1 LERVIVCTKLM
12 KKVSF
17 YFFIILIISSCN
29 SVKRVAEK
37 EQLLKT
43 STIIVDGKKNRN
55 LQLNDYVIQKPNS
68 KLLGIPVS
76 VYFHNIGNP
85 NAPKTPK
92 EWGIQNPKKYNF
104 FKRLFSEKQSIGVAN
119 TNIKLNNW
127 FLKNG
132 ESPVIINDF
141 KTKKTVKSL
150 NTYFKT
156 IGFWNNTVVAIK
168 DSLKEKKAAITYH
181 ITKNKPI
188 FLDSLLINIP
198 SSTLKAIYLSDTANT
213 FLKKGDQYN
222 QANFEKEG
230 NRIIKLF
237 RNSGVYSFSDSY
249 LYFNVNDT
257 DTLAQKTNVITT
269 IAENA
274 IETANGIERTPFQIQ
289 KISKVNVYTDYTFNK
304 ENAPYLD
311 SISYNG
317 ITFIAHEKIKYNPK
331 YLAQSIFIRANQIYS
346 DTLRNLTRSH
356 LKSLNNFKAIS
367 INYQT
372 IQDSLL
378 VANIRLTPQKKY
390 SIGAETELTH
400 SNIRKLGISGKL
412 SVINRNS
419 FKGAE
424 LFKFSFTGSF
434 FNTST
439 QPGSNSGFFNAWEL
453 GVDLSLEIPRF
464 SAPFGLN
471 RLVPKGMSP
480 KTFFSIGTGI
490 QKNIGL
496 DRQTINANF
505 NYSWKFNKRKSINLE
520 LFNVQYIRNL
530 NNAEYFNIYSSEY
543 NKLRPIATAYN
554 NFNATNPTVSPFTLT
569 TSNAPEFMNLVKT
582 DRDFQTNHPTE
593 YSDNLNVNNRY
604 AIITSNFIIPT
615 IAYTYTYNNQTTYK
629 DNNFSFFK
637 VRIANAGNFVSLV
650 SNQKNKNGV
659 KTIADTPVA
668 QYFKIDLEYKKFW
681 NVSRSSVLGFRSFLG
696 AIMAYGNSGIPFT
709 KSYFAGGSND
719 IRAWKTYEL
728 GLGSSPPGLEYNVG
742 NFKFLTSLE
751 YRFDLIS
758 SLKGALFID
767 AGNIWDISNSSFTD
781 EKAKFN
787 SFSSLKQIAVGSG
800 FGARYDFNFLIL
812 RLDIGFKTH
821 EPYLSGSK
829 WFKNYNFNNAVYN
842 IGINYPF

>member
-1 LERVIVCTKLM
+1 M

-29 SVKRVAEK
+29 SVKRVPEK
-37 EQLLKT
+37 ELLLKT
-43 STIIVDGKKNRN
+43 TTILVDGKKNRN
-55 LQLNDYVIQKPNS
+55 LELNDYVIQKPNS
-68 KLLGIPVS
+68 KLLGLPVS
-76 VYFHNIGNP
+76 IYFHNIGNP

-92 EWGIQNPKKYNF
+92 EWGIKNPKKYNF

-119 TNIKLNNW
+119 SNIKLNNW

-132 ESPVIINDF
+132 EAPVIINDF
-141 KTKKTVKSL
+141 KTKKTVRSL
-150 NTYFKT
+150 NTYYKT

-168 DSLKEKKAAITYH
+168 DSLKNKKGAITYK
-181 ITKNKPI
+181 ITKNKPV
-188 FLDSLLINIP
+188 FLDSITTHLP
-198 SSTLKAIYLSDTANT
+198 SGTLKAIYDRDSINS

-222 QANFEKEG
+222 QDNFINEA
-230 NRIIKLF
+230 NRIVKLF
-237 RNSGVYSFSDSY
+237 RNSGIYNFSDSY
-249 LYFNVNDT
+249 IYFDVNDE
-257 DTLAQKTNVITT
+257 LGLKTNIKTT

-274 IETANGIERTPFQIQ
+274 IETINGDKKITPFQIQ
-289 KISKVNVYTDYTFNK
+289 KIAQVNVYTDYTFNK
-304 ENAPYLD
+304 ESQPYLD
-311 SISYNG
+311 SISHNG
-317 ITFIAHEKIKYNPK
+317 IQFFAHEKIKYNPK
-331 YLAQSIFIRANQIYS
+331 YLSQSIFIKANQIYS
-346 DTLRNLTRSH
+346 DTLRSLTRSH

-372 IQDSLL
+372 VKDSLL
-378 VANIRLTPQKKY
+378 IANIRLTPNEKY

-400 SNIRKLGISGKL
+400 SNIRKLGLSGKF
-412 SVINRNS
+412 SAINRNS

-471 RLVPKGMSP
+471 KLVPKEMSP
-480 KTFFSIGTGI
+480 KTFFSVGTGI

-496 DRQTINANF
+496 DRQTINASV

-543 NKLRPIATAYN
+543 NKLAPIVLAYN
-554 NFNATNPTVSPFTLT
+554 NLHAANPTVSPFTLT
-569 TSNAPEFMNLVKT
+569 TANAPAFMRLAKA
-582 DRDFQTNHPTE
+582 DSDFQTNNPIKH
-593 YSDNLNVNNRY
+593 SANLNVHNRY
-604 AIITSNFIIPT
+604 TIITSNFIIPT
-615 IAYTYTYNNQTTYK
+615 IAYTYTYNSQTTYK

-637 VRIANAGNFVSLV
+637 VRVANAGNFVSLF
-650 SNQKNKNGV
+650 SRQKNANGV

-668 QYFKIDLEYKKFW
+668 QYFKADIEYKKFW
-681 NVSRSSVLGFRSFLG
+681 NVSRNSVLGFRSFIG
-696 AIMAYGNSGIPFT
+696 AIWAYGNSGIPFT

-728 GLGSSPPGLEYNVG
+728 GLGSTPPGLEYNVG

-781 EKAKFN
+781 AKAKFN
-787 SFSSLKQIAVGSG
+787 SISSLKQIAVGSG

-829 WFKNYNFNNAVYN
+829 WFKNFNFNNAVYN

>member
-1 LERVIVCTKLM
+1 M
-12 KKVSF
+12 KKIAV

-43 STIIVDGKKNRN
+43 ATIIVDGKKNRN
-55 LQLNDYVIQKPNS
+55 LKLNDYVMQKPNS
-68 KLLGIPVS
+68 KLLGLPVS

-85 NAPKTPK
+85 NGPKTAK
-92 EWGIQNPKKYNF
+92 EWGTLNPKKYKF
-104 FKRLFSEKQSIGVAN
+104 FKNLFSEKQSIGVAN
-119 TNIKLNNW
+119 SAINFNKW

-132 ESPVIINDF
+132 EAPVIIDDF
-141 KTKKTVKSL
+141 KTKKTVKNL

-156 IGFWNNTVVAIK
+156 IGFWNNTVIAIK
-168 DSLKEKKAAITYH
+168 DSLKNKKGAITYK
-181 ITKNKPI
+181 ITKNNPV
-188 FLDSLLINIP
+188 FLDSITTSI
-198 SSTLKAIYLSDTANT
+198 SSPILKAIYQRDTLNS

-222 QANFEKEG
+222 QDNFINEVK
-230 NRIIKLF
+230 RIVKLF
-237 RNSGVYSFSDSY
+237 RNSGIYNFSDSY
-249 LYFNVNDT
+249 VYFDVNDE
-257 DTLAQKTNVITT
+257 LGLKTNVDIT
-269 IAENA
+269 IPENA
-274 IETANGIERTPFQIQ
+274 IETINGEEVSTPFQIQ
-289 KISKVNVYTDYTFNK
+289 KIAKVNVYTDYTFNK
-304 ENAPYLD
+304 EGQPYLD

-317 ITFIAHEKIKYNPK
+317 IQFFAHDKIKYNPK
-331 YLAQSIFIRANQIYS
+331 YLIQSIFIRDNQIYS
-346 DTLRNLTRSH
+346 DTLRNLTRNH
-356 LKSLNNFKAIS
+356 LKSLNNFKSIS
-367 INYQT
+367 INYKT
-372 IQDSLL
+372 IQNTNLL
-378 VANIRLTPQKKY
+378 VANIRLTPQEKY

-400 SNIRKLGISGKL
+400 SNIRKLGISGKF
-412 SVINRNS
+412 SATNRNL

-439 QPGSNSGFFNAWEL
+439 QPGSTSGFFNAWEV

-464 SAPFGLN
+464 FAPFGLN
-471 RLVPKGMSP
+471 KFVPKEMSP
-480 KTFFSIGTGI
+480 KTLFSIGTGI

-496 DRQTINANF
+496 DRQTINANI
-505 NYSWKFNKRKSINLE
+505 NYSWKFNQKKSINLE

-543 NKLRPIATAYN
+543 NKLIPIAQKFN
-554 NFNATNPTVSPFTLT
+554 NFSLT
-569 TSNAPEFMNLVKT
+569 TLNAPELMNLVKA
-582 DRDFQTNHPTE
+582 DNNFKANNPTE
-593 YSDNLNVNNRY
+593 YNDNLNVNNRY
-604 AIITSNFIIPT
+604 NIITSNFIIPT
-615 IAYTYTYNNQTTYK
+615 IAYTFTHNNQTTYK

-637 VRIANAGNFVSLV
+637 VRVANAGNFVSLL
-650 SNQKNKNGV
+650 SNQKNANGV

-668 QYFKIDLEYKKFW
+668 QYFKTDVEYKKFW
-681 NVSRSSVLGFRSFLG
+681 NVSRNSVLGFRSFLG
-696 AIMAYGNSGIPFT
+696 VIFAYGKSDIPFT

-758 SLKGALFID
+758 SLKGALFVD
-767 AGNIWDISNSSFTD
+767 AGNIWDISNSSFID

-787 SFSSLKQIAVGSG
+787 SLSSLKQIAVGSG
-800 FGARYDFNFLIL
+800 FGARYDFSFLIL

-821 EPYLSGSK
+821 EPYLSGNK
-829 WFKNYNFNNAVYN
+829 WFKNFNFNNAVYN

>member
-1 LERVIVCTKLM
+1 MEQVIVRTKLM

-68 KLLGIPVS
+68 KLLGVPVS
-76 VYFHNIGNP
+76 VYFYNIGNP

-92 EWGIQNPKKYNF
+92 KWGTQNPKKYNF
-104 FKRLFSEKQSIGVAN
+104 LKSLFSEKQSIGVAN
-119 TNIKLNNW
+119 SYLKFNNW

-132 ESPVIINDF
+132 ESPVIIDDF

-150 NTYFKT
+150 NIYYKT

-168 DSLKEKKAAITYH
+168 DSLKEKKGAITYH
-181 ITKNKPI
+181 IKKNNPL
-188 FLDSLLINIP
+188 FLDSLSTNIP
-198 SSTLKAIYLSDTANT
+198 SSTLKAIYQRDTINT

-222 QANFEKEG
+222 EG
-230 NRIIKLF
+230 NFINEVNRVVKLF

-249 LYFNVNDT
+249 IYFEEI
-257 DTLAQKTNVITT
+257 DTLALKTSVITT
-269 IAENA
+269 IAKNSIESIDGVERA
-274 IETANGIERTPFQIQ
+274 IPFQIQ
-289 KISKVNVYTDYTFNK
+289 KIANVNVYTDYTFNK
-304 ENAPYLD
+304 ESQPYLD

-317 ITFIAHEKIKYNPK
+317 IKFFAHEKIKYNPK
-331 YLAQSIFIRANQIYS
+331 YLAQSIFIRSNQIYS
-346 DTLRNLTRSH
+346 DTLRNLTRNH
-356 LKSLNNFKAIS
+356 LKSLNNFKVIS
-367 INYQT
+367 INYET
-372 IQDSLL
+372 TKDSLL
-378 VANIRLTPQKKY
+378 VANIRLTPQEEY
-390 SIGAETELTH
+390 TLGAETELTH
-400 SNIRKLGISGKL
+400 SNIRELGVSGKF
-412 SVINRNS
+412 SATNRNL

-434 FNTST
+434 FNTSIQQEST
-439 QPGSNSGFFNAWEL
+439 SDFFNAWEL
-453 GVDLSLEIPRF
+453 GVDLSLEIPRIF
-464 SAPFGLN
+464 APFGLN
-471 RLVPKGMSP
+471 RFVPKAMSP
-480 KTFFSIGTGI
+480 KTLLSIGTGI

-496 DRQTINANF
+496 DRQTINANI

-520 LFNVQYIRNL
+520 LFNAQYIRNL
-530 NNAEYFNIYSSEY
+530 NNADYFNIYSSEY
-543 NKLRPIATAYN
+543 NKLIPIAQKFNNYSLTA
-554 NFNATNPTVSPFTLT
+554 
-569 TSNAPEFMNLVKT
+569 SNAPQFMNLVKANSGFKT
-582 DRDFQTNHPTE
+582 SNPTE
-593 YSDNLNVNNRY
+593 YNDNLNINNRY
-604 AIITSNFIIPT
+604 NIITSNFIIPT
-615 IAYTYTYNNQTTYK
+615 IAYTYTYNNQATYK

-637 VRIANAGNFVSLV
+637 VKIANAGNLVSLL
-650 SNQKNKNGV
+650 SNQTNANGV

-668 QYFKIDLEYKKFW
+668 QYFKTDIEYKKFW
-681 NVSRSSVLGFRSFLG
+681 NVSRNSVLGFRSFLG
-696 AIMAYGNSGIPFT
+696 VILAYGESGIPFT

-767 AGNIWDISNSSFTD
+767 AGNIWDISNSSFVD
-781 EKAKFN
+781 ERAKFN

-800 FGARYDFNFLIL
+800 FGARYDFNFLIV
-812 RLDIGFKTH
+812 RLDVGFKTH

-829 WFKNYNFNNAVYN
+829 WFKNFNFNDAVYN

>member
-1 LERVIVCTKLM
+1 M
-12 KKVSF
+12 KKVSL

-68 KLLGIPVS
+68 KLLGLPVS

-119 TNIKLNNW
+119 STIKLNNW

-132 ESPVIINDF
+132 ESPVIIDDF

-150 NTYFKT
+150 NTYYKT
-156 IGFWNNTVVAIK
+156 IGFWNNTVVAVK

-181 ITKNKPI
+181 ITKNNPVFI
-188 FLDSLLINIP
+188 DSITTNIP
-198 SSTLKAIYLSDTANT
+198 SLTLKTIYERDAVNS

-222 QANFEKEG
+222 QDNFKNEV
-230 NRIIKLF
+230 NRIVKLF
-237 RNSGVYSFSDSY
+237 RNAGVSNFSDSY
-249 LYFNVNDT
+249 IYFDVNDE
-257 DTLAQKTNVITT
+257 LGLKTNVKTT
-269 IAENA
+269 IAQNA
-274 IETANGIERTPFQIQ
+274 IVTTINGTEKSTPFQTQ
-289 KISKVNVYTDYTFNK
+289 KITQVNVYTDYTFNK
-304 ENAPYLD
+304 ESQPYLD
-311 SISYNG
+311 SISYKG
-317 ITFIAHEKIKYNPK
+317 IQFFAHEKIKYNPK

-346 DTLRNLTRSH
+346 DTLRNLTRNH

-372 IQDSLL
+372 IKDSLL
-378 VANIRLTPQKKY
+378 IANIRLTPQKKY

-400 SNIRKLGISGKL
+400 SNIRKLGFSGKL
-412 SVINRNS
+412 SVTNRNS

-439 QPGSNSGFFNAWEL
+439 QPGNNSGFFNAWEL

-471 RLVPKGMSP
+471 KFVPKEMSP
-480 KTFFSIGTGI
+480 KTYFSIGTGI

-496 DRQTINANF
+496 DRQTINANI

-543 NKLRPIATAYN
+543 NKLVPIAQKFN
-554 NFNATNPTVSPFTLT
+554 NFSLT
-569 TSNAPEFMNLVKT
+569 TSNAPEFMNLVKD
-582 DRDFQTNHPTE
+582 DRNFQTNNPTE

-615 IAYTYTYNNQTTYK
+615 IAYTYTYNNQKTYK

-637 VRIANAGNFVSLV
+637 VRIANAGNLVSLL

-668 QYFKIDLEYKKFW
+668 QYFKADIEYKKFW

-696 AIMAYGNSGIPFT
+696 VILAYGNSGIPFT

-787 SFSSLKQIAVGSG
+787 SFSSLQQIAVGSG

-829 WFKNYNFNNAVYN
+829 WFKNFNFNNAVYN

>member
-1 LERVIVCTKLM
+1 M
-12 KKVSF
+12 KKIAV
-17 YFFIILIISSCN
+17 YFFITLIISSCN
-29 SVKRVAEK
+29 SVKRVAEN

-55 LQLNDYVIQKPNS
+55 LELNDYVIQKPNS

-92 EWGIQNPKKYNF
+92 EWGTQNPKKYIF
-104 FKRLFSEKQSIGVAN
+104 FKKLFSEKQSIGVAN
-119 TNIKLNNW
+119 SNIKLNNW

-132 ESPVIINDF
+132 EAPVIIDDF
-141 KTKKTVKSL
+141 KTKKTVRNL

-156 IGFWNNTVVAIK
+156 IGFWKNTVVAIK
-168 DSLKEKKAAITYH
+168 DSLKEKKGAITYK
-181 ITKNKPI
+181 ITKNSPV
-188 FLDSLLINIP
+188 FLDSITTNI
-198 SSTLKAIYLSDTANT
+198 SSPILKAIYQRDTVNS
-213 FLKKGDQYN
+213 FFKKGDQYN
-222 QANFEKEG
+222 QDNFINEV
-230 NRIIKLF
+230 NRIVKLF
-237 RNSGVYSFSDSY
+237 RNSGIYNFSDSY
-249 LYFNVNDT
+249 IYFDVNDQ
-257 DTLAQKTNVITT
+257 LGSKTNVVTT
-269 IAENA
+269 ISENS
-274 IETANGIERTPFQIQ
+274 IEIINGEDEEIPFQIQ
-289 KISKVNVYTDYTFNK
+289 KIAKVNVYTDYSHNK
-304 ENAPYLD
+304 KDEPYLD

-317 ITFIAHEKIKYNPK
+317 IKLLAHKKVKYNPK
-331 YLAQSIFIRANQIYS
+331 YLAQSIFIKPNQIYS
-346 DTLRNLTRSH
+346 DTLRNLTRNH

-367 INYQT
+367 INYT
-372 IQDSLL
+372 AIKNTDLL
-378 VANIRLTPQKKY
+378 IANIRLTPQEKY
-390 SIGAETELTH
+390 TIGAETELTH
-400 SNIRKLGISGKL
+400 SNIRKLGVSGKF
-412 SVINRNS
+412 SATNRNS

-439 QPGSNSGFFNAWEL
+439 QPGSTSGFFNAWEL

-464 SAPFGLN
+464 FAPFGIN
-471 RLVPKGMSP
+471 KLVPKEMSP
-480 KTFFSIGTGI
+480 KTLFSIGTGI

-496 DRQTINANF
+496 DRQTINANI

-543 NKLRPIATAYN
+543 DKLVPIAQKFN
-554 NFNATNPTVSPFTLT
+554 NFSLT
-569 TSNAPEFMNLVKT
+569 TSNAPEFMNLVKA
-582 DRDFQTNHPTE
+582 DNNFQTNNPTE
-593 YSDNLNVNNRY
+593 YSNNLNVNNRY
-604 AIITSNFIIPT
+604 DIITSNFIIPT
-615 IAYTYTYNNQTTYK
+615 IAYTYTYNNQKTYK

-637 VRIANAGNFVSLV
+637 VRVANAGNFVSLL
-650 SNQKNKNGV
+650 SNKTNSNGV

-668 QYFKIDLEYKKFW
+668 QYFKTDIEYKKFW
-681 NVSRSSVLGFRSFLG
+681 NVSRNSVLGFRSFLG
-696 AIMAYGNSGIPFT
+696 VIFAYGKSGIPFT

-728 GLGSSPPGLEYNVG
+728 GLGSSAPGLEYNVG
-742 NFKFLTSLE
+742 NLKFLTSLE

-767 AGNIWDISNSSFTD
+767 AGNIWDISNSSFID
-781 EKAKFN
+781 EKTKFN
-787 SFSSLKQIAVGSG
+787 SLSSLKQIAVGSG

-829 WFKNYNFNNAVYN
+829 WFKNFNFNNAVYN